1 MWHAKKS
8 SSRETDTN
16 IDDQLQFSSANLMN
30 ITNFLL
36 FYYSSLA
43 ELDNNLDDME
53 AAVLAQSNLLSVAP
67 FGMDLDVHS
76 NRSSVVAPVRDL
88 Q

>member
-1 MWHAKKS
+1 
-8 SSRETDTN
+8 
-16 IDDQLQFSSANLMN
+16 MN
-30 ITNFLL
+30 ISLDFCY
-36 FYYSSLA
+36 FYSSLA

-76 NRSSVVAPVRDL
+76 NRSSVVAPVL
-88 Q
+88 LTLFLNKISM